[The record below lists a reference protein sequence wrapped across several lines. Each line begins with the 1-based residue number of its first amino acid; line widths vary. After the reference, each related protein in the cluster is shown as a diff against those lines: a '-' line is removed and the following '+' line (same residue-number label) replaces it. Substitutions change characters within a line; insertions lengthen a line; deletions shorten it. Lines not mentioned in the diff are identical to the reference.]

1 VLFLVAVKA
10 VYPSIKLFTYLGVI
24 NLVMSHLAV
33 EITRG
38 TMQHLLYY
46 GLRIVFN
53 IEIAKYT
60 AYLSILTYN

>member
-1 VLFLVAVKA
+1 MAIKA
-10 VYPSIKLFTYLGVI
+10 VYRLIKLFTYLEVI

-38 TMQHLLYY
+38 TTQHLLYY

-53 IEIAKYT
+53 IKITKYT